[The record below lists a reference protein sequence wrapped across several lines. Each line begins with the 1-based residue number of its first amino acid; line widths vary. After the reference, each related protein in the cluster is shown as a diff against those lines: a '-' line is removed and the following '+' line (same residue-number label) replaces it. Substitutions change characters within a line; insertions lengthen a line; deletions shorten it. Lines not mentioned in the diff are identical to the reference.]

1 MSRPGAR
8 LGRDER
14 SHLHRRRVGQREP
27 DELIRFVVGPDGAVV
42 PDLKRNL
49 PGRGCWV
56 TADREH
62 VDKACEEGPVRPSFQ
77 IGALKSEVTVPPD
90 LGGMVDRLLAKSALG
105 ALGLARKAGAVAL
118 GAAKVEASVRSGA
131 ALLVLHAAE
140 ASQDGVRKIAQARRA
155 TAHAGGPE
163 ITAYKLFS
171 EAGIGFGI
179 GRHKCDTCCRSRGR
193 RREERL
199 KSAWLRLTATG
210 AVLRT
215 SRRCLRRLLTGMT
228 AAEDME

>member
-1 MSRPGAR
+1 MDEMNDRTCIVARRPA
-8 LGRDER
+8 
-14 SHLHRRRVGQREP
+14 EP
-27 DELIRFVVGPDGAVV
+27 DDLIRFVVGPDRAVV

-62 VDKACEEGPVRPSFQ
+62 VDKAAKKGLFARAF
-77 IGALKSEVTVPPD
+77 KSEVSVPSD

-105 ALGLARKAGAVAL
+105 ALGLARKAGVVAL
-118 GAAKVEASVRSGA
+118 GATKVEASVRSGA

-140 ASQDGVRKIAQARRA
+140 ASEDGLRKIAQARRA

-163 ITAYKLFS
+163 IRAYKLFS
-171 EAGIGFGI
+171 EPEMGLALGGTNVI
-179 GRHKCDTCCRSRGR
+179 H
-193 RREERL
+193 
-199 KSAWLRLTATG
+199 A
-210 AVLRT
+210 AVLAGDAGRAAEKRMVALDRYRGG
-215 SRRCLRRLLTGMT
+215 SPDELAMFAAIADGND

>member
-1 MSRPGAR
+1 MNDRTCIVARRPTG
-8 LGRDER
+8 
-14 SHLHRRRVGQREP
+14 P
-27 DELIRFVVGPDGAVV
+27 DELIRFVVGPDGTVV

-62 VDKACEEGPVRPSFQ
+62 VDKAAKKGMFAR
-77 IGALKSEVTVPPD
+77 ALKAEVAVPPD
-90 LGGMVDRLLAKSALG
+90 LGAMVDRLLSRSALG

-118 GAAKVEASVRSGA
+118 GATKVEASVRSGA

-140 ASQDGVRKIAQARRA
+140 ASEDGLRKIAQARRA

-163 ITAYKLFS
+163 IMAYKLFS
-171 EAGIGFGI
+171 EQELGLALGGTNVI
-179 GRHKCDTCCRSRGR
+179 H
-193 RREERL
+193 
-199 KSAWLRLTATG
+199 A
-210 AVLRT
+210 AVLAGDAGRAAEKRMVALDRYRGG
-215 SRRCLRRLLTGMT
+215 SPDELAMFAAIADGND